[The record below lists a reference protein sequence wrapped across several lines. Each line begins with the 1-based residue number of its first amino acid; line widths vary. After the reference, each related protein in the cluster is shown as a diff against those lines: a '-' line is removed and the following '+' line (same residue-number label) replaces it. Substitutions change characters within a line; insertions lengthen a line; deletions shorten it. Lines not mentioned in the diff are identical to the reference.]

1 MNPPTTNWLPGLIV
15 LAVGF
20 VTAAFF
26 LFVSRSKAA
35 STQAPR
41 DGALDD
47 LERRY
52 QSLIEQLKELAAD
65 KHSLPAERYEAERS
79 RLEQEAVAA
88 LRAKDEH
95 LKKQGGG
102 DTVSAPR
109 PAPVVSKGG
118 LSPQLQGALWGA
130 GIVLFFGLLG
140 YLLVSE
146 QRPRGEDDT
155 ATGKVPPG
163 MAANAQQQQ
172 QGEPQMDQELAEAWE
187 RVKANPSDL
196 DAASLLSHELIRRQ
210 MYEDAERVTMRGL
223 AVDPFNVELRV
234 HKGVLRAVRGDET
247 GAEKE
252 LTQLVDTYPDA
263 QEALLFMGALAVRRG
278 DKASAL
284 ENFERFAVEV
294 PANMQPPPLLMAIQ
308 QLRTELGK

>member
-1 MNPPTTNWLPGLIV
+1 MNPPTTNWIPGLIV

-20 VTAAFF
+20 VAAALF
-26 LFVSRSKAA
+26 LLLNRNKGGPAE
-35 STQAPR
+35 QPR
-41 DGALDD
+41 DGALED

-52 QSLIEQLKELAAD
+52 QSLIEQLKELSAE
-65 KHSLPAERYEAERS
+65 KHTLPAERYQTERT
-79 RLEQEAVAA
+79 RLELEAAGT

-95 LKKQGGG
+95 LKKGG
-102 DTVSAPR
+102 TKTASR
-109 PAPVVSKGG
+109 PAPVATGG
-118 LSPQLQGALWGA
+118 LSPQLKGALWGA
-130 GIVLFFGLLG
+130 GIVLFFGGLG

-155 ATGKVPPG
+155 ATGRVPPG
-163 MAANAQQQQ
+163 MAANADAQQQ
-172 QGEPQMDQELAEAWE
+172 QGQMEPELAEAWE
-187 RVKANPSDL
+187 RLKANPSDL
-196 DAASLLSHELIRRQ
+196 DTAALLSHELIRRQ
-210 MYEDAERVTMRGL
+210 MYEDAERITLRAL

-234 HKGVLRAVRGDET
+234 HKGVLRAVRGDES

-263 QEALLFMGALAVRRG
+263 QEALLFLGALAARRG
-278 DKASAL
+278 DKEKAL

-294 PANMQPPPLLMAIQ
+294 PANLQPPPLLSAIQ